1 MERNLVC
8 HTTLVSSFLADEF
21 IVDNSQTQRFF
32 ANILNERSHRQR
44 LVSHESS
51 FVPSIRTSSTTP
63 TIPSSEDA
71 LPQEKPLPDRPP
83 STASKK
89 SKLASLVNSRLSIAV
104 SSLPGSSR
112 DDGTSVSG
120 SIKTFPAL
128 RPSPLS
134 DIAPSTAINSVSS
147 ATSRD
152 ASSQETEVSGIT
164 AQVQRAIQAAL
175 QLEAIDQ
182 DVTPPEKPKLT
193 LAQPQSPSPVKGVPL
208 RSIQSTRSSPQQSP
222 ILTLQNQRPTLEG
235 VKSASA
241 RKAPISTITP
251 MPHSPASSLSPA
263 ADVSNEPAGP
273 TKSLSKLALLAQ
285 QKISASKA
293 PKLPASK
300 TEYFVPTA
308 NGATATTAIT
318 TSYQSLFTL
327 TDPKRPAFIPKLD
340 VTPLPSATTT
350 QVQSKS
356 KLAMKVRK
364 NGEKPMVKTP
374 PELEEPFVTSLS
386 PIFESVSHS
395 RALPSAFASVL
406 VRDDDSLLCEPSQ
419 RIKSE
424 RRNGGGGIGS
434 GPPSHARKRDAI
446 VSSLTSP
453 STFTF
458 DSPSPDDIVFNAR
471 RGTSL
476 SQSKHIKPVNTSP
489 LSSRS

>member
-8 HTTLVSSFLADEF
+8 HTTLVASFLADDF
-21 IVDNSQTQRFF
+21 IVDNSRTQPFF
-32 ANILNERSHRQR
+32 AKILNEESLHRR
-44 LVSHESS
+44 PVFESS
-51 FVPSIRTSSTTP
+51 FVPSIRSSSTTP
-63 TIPSSEDA
+63 TIPSSEGA
-71 LPQEKPLPDRPP
+71 PPQEKPLPDRPP

-89 SKLASLVNSRLSIAV
+89 SKLASLVSSRLSIAV

-112 DDGTSVSG
+112 DDGTSLSG

-134 DIAPSTAINSVSS
+134 DIAPSTAISS
-147 ATSRD
+147 ASSAISRD
-152 ASSQETEVSGIT
+152 ASSQRTGVSEIT

-175 QLEAIDQ
+175 QLEAMDQ
-182 DVTPPEKPKLT
+182 DTTPPEKPKLT
-193 LAQPQSPSPVKGVPL
+193 LAQPQSPSPAKGMPL
-208 RSIQSTRSSPQQSP
+208 RSIQPTHSSPQQSP
-222 ILTLQNQRPTLEG
+222 ILTLQNQRSTLEG

-241 RKAPISTITP
+241 RKAPVSTITP
-251 MPHSPASSLSPA
+251 RPHSPVSSLAPA
-263 ADVSNEPAGP
+263 ANVSNEPASP
-273 TKSLSKLALLAQ
+273 AKSLSKLALLAR

-300 TEYFVPTA
+300 TEYLVPTA

-340 VTPLPSATTT
+340 VTPLPSAAAT
-350 QVQSKS
+350 QVQSRS

-364 NGEKPMVKTP
+364 NGEKPIIKMP
-374 PELEEPFVTSLS
+374 QELRELSATSLS

-406 VRDDDSLLCEPSQ
+406 VRDDDPLPCEPSQ

-424 RRNGGGGIGS
+424 RRSGS
-434 GPPSHARKRDAI
+434 GGSGSGSPSHARKRDVI

-453 STFTF
+453 SAFTF

-471 RGTSL
+471 HGTSL
-476 SQSKHIKPVNTSP
+476 SQS
-489 LSSRS
+489 